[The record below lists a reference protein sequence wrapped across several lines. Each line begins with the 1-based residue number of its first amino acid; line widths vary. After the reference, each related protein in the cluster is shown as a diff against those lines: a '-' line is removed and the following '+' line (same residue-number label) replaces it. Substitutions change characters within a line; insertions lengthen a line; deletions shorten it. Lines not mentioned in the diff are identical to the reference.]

1 MMKKTAVALSVLAGL
16 VVLLAALESSLTPRS
31 SVLPAADAPSTA
43 PLTPAA
49 NRAALADNPA
59 PADATA
65 STDEAAGPDNPMR
78 EQLAEIAHTYRENSR
93 FPTYSQPLA
102 RNDWA
107 ALNPRAHVPE
117 ERPLANAPSLTVS
130 ILLPYYVVDAQR
142 DLPVKVVVARSGD
155 DGAAPLS
162 VTAVQAVARNQT
174 LAGAPVLLPMVR
186 QQGNVDTFAGAIP
199 ASELSAFADSEV
211 EIAALLTLSD
221 GRHSS
226 ATTMI
231 RLFHSTATLTGV
243 GAAYVDDV
251 HLVIP
256 VFLQVMQAGMYRL
269 QANLFS
275 ADGEPVAHLNTTLT
289 LAAGTVTGLLNVHSA
304 TLREQNAPGP
314 YLLTDINLMQMPSAP
329 GEPTRYGS
337 SLAEHYPVNGFPLDS
352 YHDTPYQDPAAQQR
366 LEFLEKLSAEGLNP

>member
-1 MMKKTAVALSVLAGL
+1 MMKKTLVALCVLVGL
-16 VVLLAALESSLTPRS
+16 VVLVATLLPQLTANSP
-31 SVLPAADAPSTA
+31 VLPAPDAPSVA
-43 PLTPAA
+43 PITPATGKLSETGKGA
-49 NRAALADNPA
+49 SSH
-59 PADATA
+59 TTT
-65 STDEAAGPDNPMR
+65 STDKAAGPDNPMR
-78 EQLAEIAHTYRENSR
+78 EQLTEIARAYRENSR
-93 FPTYSQPLA
+93 FPAYSRPLS
-102 RNDWA
+102 RSDWT

-130 ILLPYYVVDAQR
+130 ILLPGFVVDAQR

-174 LAGAPVLLPMVR
+174 HAGAPVLLPMAG
-186 QQGNVDTFAGAIP
+186 QQGNVDTFAGTIP
-199 ASELSAFADSEV
+199 ASALSTFADSEV

-221 GRHSS
+221 GRRSS

-231 RLFHSTATLTGV
+231 RVFQSTASLTGV

-256 VFLQVMQAGMYRL
+256 VFLQVMQAGIYRL

-289 LAAGTVTGLLNVHSA
+289 LAAGNVTGLLNVHSA
-304 TLREQNAPGP
+304 TLREQGAPGP
-314 YLLTDINLMQMPSAP
+314 YLLTNINLMQMPSAP

-337 SLAEHYPVNGFPLDS
+337 SLADRYPVNGFPLDS
-352 YHDTPYQDPAAQQR
+352 YNDAPYQDPAAQQR
-366 LEFLEKLSAEGLNP
+366 LEFLEKLSAGSLNP